1 MFTDTHCHLYKEYY
15 KNIDEVIKR
24 AENNNVNKYIVN
36 GCDMKSNMEVLEL
49 INKYDNI
56 YGAIGFQPQEL
67 EDFQESYFEWLEKN
81 IKSKKIVAIGEIGL
95 DYFYDDSDK
104 EKQLAVF
111 KHQLEIANKYDIPV
125 IIHCRNAIQDTY
137 NLLKEI
143 KVKGSLH
150 CYSGSKEMAKE
161 FIKLGMYIGV
171 GGIITFKNAK
181 NIVDVVNSTDIN
193 HIILE
198 TDSPY
203 LSPEPYRGKP
213 NEPAHI
219 KEIATKIAEVK
230 SLKLQDVSSVTE
242 ANVRALFDI

>member
-67 EDFQESYFEWLEKN
+67 EDFQESDFEWLEKN

-203 LSPEPYRGKP
+203 LSPEPYRGEP